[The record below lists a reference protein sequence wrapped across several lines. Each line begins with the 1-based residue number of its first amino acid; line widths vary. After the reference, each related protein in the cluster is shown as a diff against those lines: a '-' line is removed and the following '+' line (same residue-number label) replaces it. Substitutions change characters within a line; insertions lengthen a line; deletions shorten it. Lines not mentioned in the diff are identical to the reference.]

1 MRVRKEARARFLKV
15 LAATGNVTLAAVAS
29 ELPRG
34 SLYHWRERDRNFAAA
49 WAEAIEA
56 ATDALEAE
64 ARRRAIEGVETTI
77 VQGGRLVRDDEG
89 NPLTIRR
96 YSDSLL
102 ALLLRAHRPEKY
114 QAEKYQAEKYRQR
127 SAPGSAEPEPRKVS
141 FTMRIGD
148 PPQDDEDKPVRPG
161 DEGTGG

>member
-1 MRVRKEARARFLKV
+1 MSVCEEARARFLKA
-15 LAATGNVTLAAVAS
+15 LAATGNVTLAAGAAQ
-29 ELPRG
+29 LPRRG
-34 SLYHWRERDRNFAAA
+34 LYHWREQDQGFAAE

-64 ARRRAIEGVETTI
+64 ARRRAIEGVETT
-77 VQGGRLVRDDEG
+77 VVHGGRMVRDDAG

-114 QAEKYQAEKYRQR
+114 RDK
-127 SAPGSAEPEPRKVS
+127 SAAGSDEDETRNVS
-141 FTMRIGD
+141 FTIKIGEHAE
-148 PPQDDEDKPVRPG
+148 DDEEKPLSPEPS
-161 DEGTGG
+161 DQC